1 MDGTLEGDRVAGE
14 SILVVEDTELLRRI
28 YTDKLSQEGYTVY
41 QAADG
46 LEALNQARSQ
56 HLDLVLLDL
65 IMPRMSGL
73 EALEALKKD
82 PRTKDIPVIVLSNL
96 GQDADVQRGLSL
108 GAVDYLIKNSAKPAD
123 VSAKIRATLDSV
135 GETPTCASCY
145 RLAISAHEA
154 DADKFIEDNK
164 LAHQM
169 WCPAC
174 QVALDLELVPRPERP
189 GWYDAHVV
197 CPSCG
202 REF

>member
-1 MDGTLEGDRVAGE
+1 MLEGYRVAGE
-14 SILVVEDTELLRRI
+14 TVLVVEDTELLRRI
-28 YTDKLSQEGYTVY
+28 YTDKLTQEGYVVR

-46 LEALNQARSQ
+46 LEALNEARSQ
-56 HLDLVLLDL
+56 HLDLILLDL

-123 VSAKIRATLDSV
+123 VSAKIRVTLDSS
-135 GETPTCASCY
+135 GEAAPAPASY
-145 RLAISAHEA
+145 RLAITDHTA
-154 DADKFIEDNK
+154 DADKFVEANR
-164 LAHQM
+164 LSQRL
-169 WCPAC
+169 WCPSC
-174 QVALDLELVPRPERP
+174 QVEMLLEVVPRPDRP
-189 GWYDAHVV
+189 GWYDAHLV

>member
-1 MDGTLEGDRVAGE
+1 MSGE
-14 SILVVEDTELLRRI
+14 IVLVVEDTELLRRI
-28 YTDKLSQEGYTVY
+28 YTDKLSQEGYVVR

-46 LEALNQARSQ
+46 LEALNEARSQ
-56 HLDLVLLDL
+56 HVDLILLDL

-82 PRTKDIPVIVLSNL
+82 PRTKDIPVVVLSNL

-123 VSAKIRATLDSV
+123 VAAKIRVTLDSM
-135 GETPTCASCY
+135 GDTAACPSCY
-145 RLAISAHEA
+145 RLAITDHVR
-154 DADKFIEDNK
+154 DADKFVEDNHLSK
-164 LAHQM
+164 RM
-169 WCPAC
+169 WCPTC
-174 QVALDLELVPRPERP
+174 QVELTLELVPRPDRP
-189 GWYDAHVV
+189 GWYDAHLV